1 MKKKIKWIMI
11 AIILAGI
18 SYLLYSMSKP
28 AQVADPGMESQ
39 AITFQVTKETLVH
52 TIRVKGKSLYEQETP
67 VYAPFSSK
75 VTEWKIED
83 GQQVNKDE
91 VLFRLD
97 QTELKN
103 QITREEAELRKA
115 ELETRL
121 QSFVAELDMEAAGGE
136 LSDENRK
143 KLLANRESER
153 LTKELE
159 DVRRSIQRQELQQKK
174 LKLQDS
180 EFRAPAAGIFLF
192 DSAEKKPQ
200 VLSDN
205 QYIGKIVDLNKLQ
218 FTALVGEQDVFRIKP
233 DMNVKVTMSA
243 MKDVP
248 LTGTVKHV
256 SKFAKTGTDQDSLN
270 KAAQFEVTI
279 SLEPSEYLIAG
290 LSLTGDIETSRKEN
304 VLALPSI
311 AVMRD
316 ETSAYVMLDK
326 GSGQYE
332 RRDIKTGLET
342 MDKTEVLE
350 GLKEG
355 DTVALQ

>member
-1 MKKKIKWIMI
+1 VKKKIKWIII
-11 AIILAGI
+11 AIIFAGI
-18 SYLLYSMSKP
+18 SFVLYSISKP
-28 AQVADPGMESQ
+28 AQNADPVMESQ
-39 AITFQVTKETLVH
+39 AITFQATKETLVH

-83 GQQVNKDE
+83 GQQLNKGD

-97 QTELKN
+97 QTELQN
-103 QITREEAELRKA
+103 QITLEEAELSKS
-115 ELETRL
+115 ELEAQL
-121 QSFVAELDMEAAGGE
+121 QSYVAELDSEATGGEAAV
-136 LSDENRK
+136 ENRK
-143 KLLANRESER
+143 KLLANREIAR

-159 DVRRSIQRQELQQKK
+159 DVRKSIRRQELQQKK

-180 EFRAPAAGIFLF
+180 EFRASTAGIFLF
-192 DSAEKKPQ
+192 DSAAKKPQ
-200 VLSDN
+200 ALSDN

-218 FTALVGEQDVFRIKP
+218 FITLVGEQDVFRIKP
-233 DMNVKVTMSA
+233 EMNVKVTMSA

-270 KAAQFEVTI
+270 QAAQFEVII

-304 VLALPSI
+304 VVALPSI
-311 AVMRD
+311 AIMRD
-316 ETSAYVMLDK
+316 QTSAYVMLDN

-342 MDKTEVLE
+342 TDKTEVLE

-355 DTVALQ
+355 DTVSLQ

>member
-1 MKKKIKWIMI
+1 MKKKIKWIII

-28 AQVADPGMESQ
+28 AQVADPGMDSQ
-39 AITFQVTKETLVH
+39 AITFQATKETLVH

-75 VTEWKIED
+75 ITEWKIED
-83 GQQVNKDE
+83 GQQVNKDD

-97 QTELKN
+97 QTELQN

-115 ELETRL
+115 ELETQL
-121 QSFVAELDMEAAGGE
+121 QSFVAEFDIETAGGE
-136 LSDENRK
+136 LTEENRK
-143 KLLANRESER
+143 KLLVNRESER
-153 LTKELE
+153 MTKELE
-159 DVRRSIQRQELQQKK
+159 DVRQSIQRQELQQKK

-192 DSAEKKPQ
+192 DSAAKKPQ

-205 QYIGKIVDLNKLQ
+205 QYVGKIVDLSKLQ

-233 DMNVKVTMSA
+233 DMKVKVTMSA

-290 LSLTGDIETSRKEN
+290 LSLTGDIETNRKEN
-304 VLALPSI
+304 VLVLPSI

>member
-1 MKKKIKWIMI
+1 MKKKVKWIII

-39 AITFQVTKETLVH
+39 AITFQATKETLVH

-67 VYAPFSSK
+67 IYAPFSSK
-75 VTEWKIED
+75 VTEWKTED
-83 GQQVNKDE
+83 GQQVKKDD

-97 QTELKN
+97 QTELQN
-103 QITREEAELRKA
+103 QITREEAELRKV
-115 ELETRL
+115 ELETQL
-121 QSFVAELDMEAAGGE
+121 QSFVAEFDTETAGGE
-136 LSDENRK
+136 LTDENRK
-143 KLLANRESER
+143 KMLANRESAR

-159 DVRRSIQRQELQQKK
+159 DVRISIQHQELQQKK

-192 DSAEKKPQ
+192 DSEAKKPQ
-200 VLSDN
+200 ALSDN

-218 FTALVGEQDVFRIKP
+218 FTALVGELDVFRIKP

-342 MDKTEVLE
+342 TDKTEVLE